1 MPVSLVWGGVA
12 VVYPVISDITETETS
27 ATSHSIS
34 WFVSP
39 VSQGEVRYGTTMGGP
54 YPFVTNRETSLLGFH
69 AQNIIGLTPGTTY
82 YYVIWARS
90 EAGVET
96 LSSEGSFDVDAA
108 ASLGYPTPIP
118 LAYLAKPSQ
127 AAPTVGQVITDPQYG
142 TEVTRISSG
151 SARVRYA
158 SKAVLNSDQSLGVL
172 DGTSGSRVLFN
183 GQTLAVLQT
192 NVDTRGAFTWSTTNP
207 NRAYAYNN
215 PNIIRILNV
224 TAAGI
229 SIVRSITLSDYSQIS
244 LGGVQGS
251 QSNDDDLFA
260 IQWTKPN
267 GDIGYSIWSS
277 DSETVVGEITVS
289 TTLPYSTFDSCG
301 ISQSG
306 DYFYGGCGGSPG
318 TALGQGG
325 WRWPTASFSI
335 GNGLQLTQYNRHWD
349 AGLLADGT
357 TDVIFINSQ
366 NSNGTAN
373 GGYSGTFR
381 MSDGLWTPMV
391 ANWPNG
397 SATCRNI
404 LRPGYGYLS
413 SFSDFDTNPTFPGY
427 SNLIAV
433 EFADPPVTGGLV
445 ENYGNIHGPY
455 STNYEDQPNACP
467 SPDGT
472 RVFTNTNWDGAPSAA
487 FVFGE
492 DVVRT

>member
-1 MPVSLVWGGVA
+1 MPAALVWNGVA
-12 VVYPVISDITETETS
+12 VVSPVISDITETETS

-39 VSQGEVRYGTTMGGP
+39 PAQGEVRYGTTMGGP
-54 YPFVTNRETSLLGFH
+54 YPSVTNRETGYLGFH

-82 YYVIWARS
+82 YYVIWSRTS
-90 EAGVET
+90 AGAESI
-96 LSSEGSFDVDAA
+96 SSEGSFAVSAA
-108 ASLGYPTPIP
+108 PSLDYPPAIP
-118 LAYLAKPSQ
+118 LVYLAKPSQ
-127 AAPTVGQVITDPQYG
+127 SPPTVGQVITDPQYG
-142 TEVTRISSG
+142 TQVTRISAG

-158 SKAVLNSDQSLGVL
+158 SKAVLNADQSLGLL

-183 GQTLAVLQT
+183 GQTLTTLQANAT
-192 NVDTRGAFTWSTTNP
+192 TYGAFTWSTVNP
-207 NRAYAYNN
+207 NRAYAYSN
-215 PNIIRILNV
+215 PNIIRVLDV
-224 TAAGI
+224 TASGT
-229 SIVRSITLSDYSQIS
+229 SIVRSITLSSYSQIS

-260 IQWTKPN
+260 IQWAKSN
-267 GDIGYSIWSS
+267 GSIGYAIWSS
-277 DSETVVGEITVS
+277 ETETVVGEITVS

-301 ISQSG
+301 ISQTG
-306 DYFYGGCGGSPG
+306 TYFYGGCGGDPG
-318 TALGQGG
+318 TSLGQGG

-357 TDVIFINSQ
+357 TDVLFINSQ
-366 NSNGTAN
+366 NSTGTAN
-373 GGYSGTFR
+373 GGHSGIFR
-381 MSDGLWTPMV
+381 FDNGAWTSMV

-413 SFSDFDTNPTFPGY
+413 SFSEMDTNPTFPGY
-427 SNLIAV
+427 STIIAV
-433 EFADPPVTGGLV
+433 RFSDPATAGGDV

-455 STNYEDQPNACP
+455 STDYTDQPNACP

-487 FVFGE
+487 FVFGM
-492 DVVRT
+492 DVVR